1 MDAVLVRWCRR
12 LTFARALPRISRLAR
27 PLRLPPGVWTAASL
41 RIEKTQRDLL
51 YLQTQPLAPPAQ
63 TSSVQNSAPLTFCA
77 AASLMTSEGTKG
89 AAAPTFRAM
98 SQGIRREEMAGHS
111 TSVFIHH
118 CGSASKACSSRHTS
132 QNYSQRRDWERCV
145 ELYSLC
151 RRQARRTSLQSRMPT
166 RQNNRRAST
175 SHRMA
180 VVAYTTSTPFRRHAT
195 R

>member
-1 MDAVLVRWCRR
+1 MDAVLVWWCRR
-12 LTFARALPRISRLAR
+12 LTFARALPRVSRLAH
-27 PLRLPPGVWTAASL
+27 PLRLPPGVCAAASL
-41 RIEKTQRDLL
+41 RIEKTQRELL

-77 AASLMTSEGTKG
+77 AASLMTPEGTKG

-118 CGSASKACSSRHTS
+118 CGSASNACSSQHTGH
-132 QNYSQRRDWERCV
+132 NYSQRRDWERCV

-151 RRQARRTSLQSRMPT
+151 RRQARRTSLQIAHAHTSE
-166 RQNNRRAST
+166 QRRSIHHMTA
-175 SHRMA
+175 
-180 VVAYTTSTPFRRHAT
+180 VAYTTSTPFRRHAT
-195 R
+195 P